1 MNIQNQD
8 ISPII
13 SKFFTDDLKSKSPKQ
28 IVNEFPEIKNR
39 ILKFLDLIA
48 TQQNLNNEEKQ
59 LFIEDLFNK
68 IKING
73 LPLKIYQENWEK
85 ENEVLIQ
92 YKELYN
98 VANKLDIFTKKTI
111 KIIVNN
117 KELDI
122 EVLDTGKKYI
132 PSSNIELTKEI
143 IEILNNLKNQE
154 NEILNKISQDF
165 FKEKNEMINQFNSS
179 IALLTNN
186 DQEQTSFRI

>member
-1 MNIQNQD
+1 MNIQNHD

-13 SKFFTDDLKSKSPKQ
+13 SNFFTDDLKSKSPKQ

-143 IEILNNLKNQE
+143 IETLNNLKNQE